1 MLNQIK
7 NVVSGL
13 FSRLYVRVFAG
24 LVIFYF
30 LFGYFAVNPLAQRIL
45 PWVADNK
52 LASSASVGR
61 VEFDP
66 LRLKVT
72 IDQFS
77 LTQKSGAP
85 LASFDK
91 LVVDL
96 EVSGLFDWAWKFKEI
111 SLIAPSANIAIAAD
125 GKFNWAELIA
135 KLNEDKTP
143 PSDSIPRVVM
153 GHIAIVHGHVEYVD
167 AHRAAAFQSSI
178 SPVDLE
184 LDGFSTLPKDRGEYL
199 LAAKL
204 PEQGGVIK
212 WKGDMG
218 VNPVASK
225 GAIALEGLNLAKLKP
240 LLASA
245 ASSFVPENG
254 ELQLGF
260 HYDFSLVADKPK
272 VALSQVA
279 FKLSHLAAGLDH
291 GRQLAL
297 AEATITAPHV
307 DFSMQNK
314 PQLRVQNLALSLQDL
329 SVQQGHN
336 SRISLKNTT
345 ATLPQLDVEVQGEPQ
360 LQFAD
365 LNIQLSALQ
374 LVHGSESLL
383 DLPALEV
390 KQVAFNLAERSVKVA
405 QVLLSNG
412 ALNATLDKTGAV
424 NWQQAFASDADKSA
438 SAAPAPAASA
448 EDVPSKPFSLDIAD
462 VQLQHWRGKWQQQ
475 NLAHPLQLSFA
486 DFNLGFAVAS
496 AQNNLAIHRLN
507 STISDFAV
515 QSSLF
520 KTPVASLAKFSLEQ
534 GEVDIA
540 KQKVQLQ
547 SLSLSGLKSEI
558 IKPAN
563 SPLNWQAILE
573 PLPTTE
579 KAAPAPAVSKASAP
593 TWSVMLNKLALDN
606 ASLHVEDRSQAIPV
620 VLDIEKALLEVRNP
634 SLDLA
639 KPLPI
644 KAAFQVKQGGQF
656 SLQGKLTPAPLKSD
670 LSFKLSDFTLL
681 PFSAYINQFALLKLT
696 SGTADVAGNVAI
708 KQAKDLAVVFK
719 GGFSVNKLALVA
731 EDSAVPFLAW
741 ERVGS
746 DSLEFALAPNQL
758 HMSVLQIVKPTGK
771 FIIHED
777 KSLNVTRIL
786 RNQPAPATPVVAA
799 ANSGTSAKPQAAPKA
814 NAVAAS
820 TNSAPD
826 AFPVSIETVRIDN
839 AELDFADLSLTPQFG
854 THINSLSGVV
864 NGVSTLASSVAQV
877 EMDGKVDEYGSASIR
892 GSLQPFN
899 ATQFTDLKLAFKNLE
914 MNRLTPYSGKFAGR
928 RIDSGRLSVDLQYKI
943 KQRQLAGENKFV
955 INKLKLGEKV
965 DSKEAADLPLDLAI
979 AILEDSDGVI
989 DLDLPI
995 SGSLD
1000 DPQFSY
1006 GSIVWKAIKNVLSK
1020 IVTAPFHALGKLF
1033 GGSGD
1038 KLDGISFDAGSS
1050 QIAPPE
1056 QEKLSAISQMLS
1068 KRAGLALSITPSY
1081 EAARDARAV
1090 QEQTLRKQVAQAMGI
1105 KLAEGQQA
1113 GPIDLTNPK
1122 TQKALDDMYD
1132 ALTKKGLLKKLTA
1145 KFEKPPAG
1153 HYEEAQEKL
1162 TASIAVSDADLQ
1174 TLAKSRGEAIQKYLL
1189 NTGIPPE
1196 RVRVDNPSKSDSKA
1210 IIAKLA
1216 VEVRGE
1222 KN

>member
-7 NVVSGL
+7 TVVSGL
-13 FSRLYVRVFAG
+13 FGRLYVRVFAG

-45 PWVADNK
+45 PWVVENK
-52 LASSASVGR
+52 LASRASVGR
-61 VEFDP
+61 VAFDP

-72 IDQFS
+72 IDEFR

-96 EVSGLFDWAWKFKEI
+96 EASGLFDWAWKFKEI

-143 PSDSIPRVVM
+143 PSDTIPRVVM
-153 GHIAIVHGHVEYVD
+153 GHIAIIHGQVEYVD

-240 LLASA
+240 LLANAS
-245 ASSFVPENG
+245 SSFVPENG

-260 HYDFSLVADKPK
+260 HYDFSLLADKPK
-272 VALSQVA
+272 VALSQFA
-279 FKLSHLAAGLDH
+279 FKLNHLSAGLGH
-291 GRQLAL
+291 GRKLAL
-297 AEATITAPHV
+297 TEAAITAPRV
-307 DFSMQNK
+307 DFAMQNQ
-314 PQLRVQNLALSLQDL
+314 PQLDVQNLTLALDDVN
-329 SVQQGHN
+329 VQLGRD

-345 ATLPQLDVEVQGEPQ
+345 ATLPQLHVAIKDTPQ
-360 LQFAD
+360 AQFDD
-365 LNIQLSALQ
+365 LNIKLRALQ
-374 LVHGSESLL
+374 IAQGHESLL
-383 DLPALEV
+383 DVPELEV
-390 KQVAFNLAERSVKVA
+390 KQIAFNLAERSVQVA
-405 QVLLSNG
+405 QVLLANG

-438 SAAPAPAASA
+438 SAEPASAASVA
-448 EDVPSKPFSLDIAD
+448 DAPSKPFSLDIAD

-486 DFNLGFAVAS
+486 DFNLGFALTS
-496 AQNNLAIHRLN
+496 AQDNLAIHRLS

-520 KTPVASLAKFSLEQ
+520 KTPVASLAKFSLDQ
-534 GEVDIA
+534 GEVDIT

-558 IKPAN
+558 IKSAN

-573 PLPTTE
+573 PLPTTG
-579 KAAPAPAVSKASAP
+579 KAASVPTSAPASSKSSAP
-593 TWSVMLNKLALDN
+593 NWSVMLNKLAVDN

-620 VLDIEKALLEVRNP
+620 VLDIEKALLEVRTP

-670 LSFKLSDFTLL
+670 LNFKLSDFTLL
-681 PFSAYINQFALLKLT
+681 PFSAYINQFALLKLA

-746 DSLEFALAPNQL
+746 DSLEFDLAPNQL
-758 HMSVLQIVKPTGK
+758 H
-771 FIIHED
+771 IHED

-786 RNQPAPATPVVAA
+786 RNQPAPAAPVVAA

-826 AFPVSIETVRIDN
+826 AFPVSIDTVRIDN

-1081 EAARDARAV
+1081 QAASDTRAV

-1122 TQKALDDMYD
+1122 TQKVLDDMYD
-1132 ALTKKGLLKKLTA
+1132 TLTQKGLLKKLTA
-1145 KFEKPPAG
+1145 KFENPPAG

-1189 NTGIPPE
+1189 NTGITPE

-1210 IIAKLA
+1210 ISAKLA
-1216 VEVRGE
+1216 MEVKGG
-1222 KN
+1222 KS